1 VTPVT
6 PYLSR
11 YATALLLGAA
21 AATLTVNI
29 APETYYDLVEYPLP
43 TAAVIENL
51 RLFAPGL
58 TPGTMISSFFMGFF
72 FLLLGKELWEAIIL
86 QRGGMHG
93 RRALVPLALALGG
106 VIGAV
111 LTWLLLEG
119 LFETAAEAGDTP
131 GWAFPL
137 GGGIVISVLF
147 GRKIFGP
154 SHPALQFLLFLTVT
168 EAFLGLIVAG
178 IAAPVGPT
186 LRLFWLLLPLGAA
199 LLGYFGMTQ
208 PLGQPAMT
216 ERARRRALHLW
227 PWLVLGLVSWIG
239 VSASGLPPVLGF
251 LPILPA
257 MPHGT
262 RSFGLFAEAEGLLT
276 DPLNRLEHLMMPA
289 VIVIM
294 LAFGLTNGGVDLGAA
309 SPTTLVTLA
318 AFCIGKPLGI
328 LLAAAL
334 LRLSGTALPRG
345 LTGRDIVLTAGL
357 MGIGFAT
364 PLLTMQTTLP
374 GGAMQ
379 EAARLGLAI
388 SIGLGPAMGL
398 VARAWKPGNRKL

>member
-21 AATLTVNI
+21 AATLAVNI
-29 APETYYDLVEYPLP
+29 APGQYYDLVEHTLP
-43 TAAVIENL
+43 TGALAESL

-58 TPGTMISSFFMGFF
+58 TLGTMISSFFMGFF

-86 QRGGMHG
+86 ERGGLHG
-93 RRALVPLALALGG
+93 RRARVPLALALGG
-106 VIGAV
+106 AVGAV
-111 LTWLLLEG
+111 LIWLLLG
-119 LFETAAEAGDTP
+119 GMIETAVEANDTP

-137 GGGIVISVLF
+137 GGGTVISVLF

-168 EAFLGLIVAG
+168 EAVVGLIVAG
-178 IAAPVGPT
+178 IVAPIGQN
-186 LRLFWLLLPLGAA
+186 LRPLWLLLPLCAA
-199 LLGYFGMTQ
+199 LLGYYGLTQ
-208 PLGQPAMT
+208 PLANAAMT

-262 RSFGLFAEAEGLLT
+262 RSFGVFAEAEGLLT
-276 DPLNRLEHLMMPA
+276 DPLNRLERRLMPA
-289 VIVIM
+289 VIGVM
-294 LAFGLTNGGVDLGAA
+294 LAFGLTNCAVDLGAFSA
-309 SPTTLVTLA
+309 TTLVTLA

-328 LLAAAL
+328 LLVAAL
-334 LRLSGTALPRG
+334 LRLSGTGLPRG
-345 LTGRDIVLTAGL
+345 LTARDVVLTAGL
-357 MGIGFAT
+357 MAIGFAT
-364 PLLTMQTTLP
+364 PLLTMETTLP

-379 EAARLGLAI
+379 EAARLGLAL
-388 SIGLGPAMGL
+388 SIAMGPLLML
-398 VARAWKPGNRKL
+398 VARIWKA